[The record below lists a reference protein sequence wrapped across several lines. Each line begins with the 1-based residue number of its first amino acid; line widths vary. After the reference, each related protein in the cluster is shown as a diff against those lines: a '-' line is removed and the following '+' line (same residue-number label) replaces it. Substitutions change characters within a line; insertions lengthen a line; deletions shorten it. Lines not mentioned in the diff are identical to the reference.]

1 MPLLPHA
8 PQPRFLNSFPDGEFA
23 DQSREWDKEVAELQ
37 ADLQSRL
44 HDVDDILKDTP
55 VPLPACDATRG
66 LVSAAARLTDH
77 PPVESRD
84 QIETRDH
91 VLTDVRDRLSKAL
104 ESLGLQI
111 TEK

>member
-1 MPLLPHA
+1 MRGEKP
-8 PQPRFLNSFPDGEFA
+8 SFSDREFVE
-23 DQSREWDKEVAELQ
+23 QSAEWDKEVAELQ

-44 HDVDDILKDTP
+44 HDVDDILKDTS
-55 VPLPACDATRG
+55 VPLPERDDIRG

-77 PPVESRD
+77 PPVESGD

-104 ESLGLQI
+104 APLGLDVI
-111 TEK
+111 EKN

>member
-1 MPLLPHA
+1 MPAENP
-8 PQPRFLNSFPDGEFA
+8 SFPDDEFA
-23 DQSREWDKEVAELQ
+23 DQSREWDKEVAKLQ

-44 HDVDDILKDTP
+44 HDVDDILKDAS
-55 VPLPACDATRG
+55 VPLPEREAIRG

-104 ESLGLQI
+104 ASLGLDV